1 MRTFQRLFS
10 FNVQQHLFSMEIYAI
25 LFAIMKGLQKLA
37 VYTRLILN
45 LIGLIIIV
53 GDLSTENFGFMEVK
67 FRFIIGLIGG
77 KFRVIR

>member
-1 MRTFQRLFS
+1 MK
-10 FNVQQHLFSMEIYAI
+10 IYAI

-37 VYTRLILN
+37 VFTRLILN